1 MRDLTGMVTSVQ
13 ADLAR
18 LPRVLDALLGDL
30 EAVAWRER
38 PAPTEWSPLE
48 IVCHLRDEEAEDF
61 GARLRVVVEGGTRFA
76 AIDPERWVEQRAY
89 RDTDPRAAL
98 ATLAERRAAN
108 LAFLDGV
115 PPDRLRHAVTH
126 ARLGTLSG
134 LDLLAAW
141 VRGWGP
147 DAGRR
152 CARSTRGR
160 SPMEKAPYNS
170 RMSQGEDRYHA
181 ERARI
186 EQGHVKYRDKL
197 RAEGKLFVRDRL
209 KLLLDPGSEF
219 QEDWLFAR
227 NQEADTPA
235 DGVVTGVGKVGG
247 RTVCLMAND
256 YTVKAGS
263 WGEKTVL
270 KIVRIQEKAARLR
283 VPMLYLVD
291 AAGGRISEQIKIF
304 PGRFHAGRIFYN
316 EVQLSGVVPQI
327 CILFGPS
334 PAGSAYLPALT
345 DLVIMVDG
353 KASLYVG
360 SPRMV
365 EMAIGEK
372 TTLEELGGARMHC
385 TVSGCGDVLATSDE
399 EAIELAK
406 RYLSYMPGSYR
417 EPPARAA
424 AAEPKP
430 GRSIDEIVPYDQR
443 KWFDM
448 YEVIDRVIDA
458 GSWFEVKKLF
468 AAEVIVGLA
477 RIDGRAVGIVANQPK
492 VKGGVLMVDS
502 SDKAARFIWLCNAFN
517 IPLVYLADVAGFMV
531 GSKVEREG
539 IIRHGAKMV
548 FATSQATVPKISVIV
563 RKCYGAGLYAMCGP
577 AFEPDATLALPQG
590 QIAIMGP
597 EPAVNAVYYNKIME
611 LPESERAAYVK
622 AKRDEYAQDVDVYK
636 LASEMLIDDIVPG
649 ASLRAELVK
658 RLAYAESKVHEFP
671 QRRNG
676 VFPV

>member
-1 MRDLTGMVTSVQ
+1 MVS
-13 ADLAR
+13 
-18 LPRVLDALLGDL
+18 
-30 EAVAWRER
+30 
-38 PAPTEWSPLE
+38 S
-48 IVCHLRDEEAEDF
+48 
-61 GARLRVVVEGGTRFA
+61 
-76 AIDPERWVEQRAY
+76 
-89 RDTDPRAAL
+89 
-98 ATLAERRAAN
+98 
-108 LAFLDGV
+108 
-115 PPDRLRHAVTH
+115 
-126 ARLGTLSG
+126 
-134 LDLLAAW
+134 
-141 VRGWGP
+141 
-147 DAGRR
+147 
-152 CARSTRGR
+152 
-160 SPMEKAPYNS
+160 
-170 RMSQGEDRYHA
+170 GEDRYFR

-186 EQGHVKYRDKL
+186 EQGHTKYRDKL
-197 RAEGKLFVRDRL
+197 REEGKLFVRDRL
-209 KLLLDPGSEF
+209 KLLLDPGAEF

-227 NQEADTPA
+227 SNEADTPA

-247 RTVCLMAND
+247 RPVCVMAND

-263 WGEKTVL
+263 WGEKTIQ
-270 KIVRIQEKAARLR
+270 KIIRIQEKAARLR
-283 VPMLYLVD
+283 VPLLYMVD
-291 AAGGRISEQIKIF
+291 AAGGRISEQIRIF

-316 EVQLSGVVPQI
+316 EVQLSGVIPQD
-327 CILFGPS
+327 CILFVPS

-345 DLVIMVDG
+345 DCVIMVDG

-406 RYLSYMPGSYR
+406 RYLSYMPGSFR
-417 EPPARAA
+417 ERPAVADAA
-424 AAEPKP
+424 PAKP

-531 GSKVEREG
+531 GTKVEREG

-577 AFEPDATLALPQG
+577 AFEPDAAISLPQG

-611 LPESERAAYVK
+611 LPEGERAAWVK
-622 AKRDEYAQDVDVYK
+622 QKRDEYAEDVDIYK
-636 LASEMLIDDIVPG
+636 LASEMLVDDIVAG
-649 ASLRAELVK
+649 NALRAELIK
-658 RLAYAESKVHEFP
+658 RLAFAQSKAHEFP
-671 QRRNG
+671 ARRNG
-676 VFPV
+676 VYPV

>member
-1 MRDLTGMVTSVQ
+1 MATG
-13 ADLAR
+13 
-18 LPRVLDALLGDL
+18 
-30 EAVAWRER
+30 
-38 PAPTEWSPLE
+38 
-48 IVCHLRDEEAEDF
+48 EEKY
-61 GARLRVVVEGGTRFA
+61 
-76 AIDPERWVEQRAY
+76 Q
-89 RDTDPRAAL
+89 
-98 ATLAERRAAN
+98 
-108 LAFLDGV
+108 
-115 PPDRLRHAVTH
+115 
-126 ARLGTLSG
+126 
-134 LDLLAAW
+134 
-141 VRGWGP
+141 
-147 DAGRR
+147 
-152 CARSTRGR
+152 
-160 SPMEKAPYNS
+160 
-170 RMSQGEDRYHA
+170 A

-186 EQGHVKYRDKL
+186 EQGHAKYRDKL
-197 RAEGKLFVRDRL
+197 KAEGKLFVRERL

-219 QEDWLFAR
+219 QEDWMFAR
-227 NQEADTPA
+227 NHEADTPA
-235 DGVVTGVGKVGG
+235 DGVVTGVGRVGG
-247 RTVCLMAND
+247 RTVCIMAND

-263 WGEKTVL
+263 WGDKTVL
-270 KIVRIQEKAARLR
+270 KIVRIQEKAARLQC
-283 VPMLYLVD
+283 PMLYLVD

-316 EVQLSGVVPQI
+316 EVQLSGVVPQV

-385 TVSGCGDVLATSDE
+385 TVSGCGDVLAGSDE
-399 EAIELAK
+399 EAIEIAK
-406 RYLSYMPGSYR
+406 RYLSYMPQSFR
-417 EPPARAA
+417 ETSERRTAA
-424 AAEPKP
+424 DAKP
-430 GRSIDEIVPYDQR
+430 GRSIEQIVPYDQR
-443 KWFDM
+443 KYFDM
-448 YEVIDRVIDA
+448 YEVIDRVIDE

-468 AAEVIVGLA
+468 AQEIIVGLA
-477 RIDGRAVGIVANQPK
+477 RIDGRTVGIVANQPK

-502 SDKAARFIWLCNAFN
+502 SDKAAKFIWLCNAYN
-517 IPLVYLADVAGFMV
+517 IPLVYLSDVAGFMV
-531 GSKVEREG
+531 GTKVEREG

-577 AFEPDATLALPQG
+577 AFEPDATIALPQG

-597 EPAVNAVYYNKIME
+597 EPAVNAVYYNRIME
-611 LPESERAAYVK
+611 LPESERAAWVK
-622 AKRDEYAQDVDVYK
+622 QKRDEFAEDVDVYK

-649 ASLRAELVK
+649 AALRAELVK

-676 VFPV
+676 VYPV

>member
-1 MRDLTGMVTSVQ
+1 
-13 ADLAR
+13 
-18 LPRVLDALLGDL
+18 
-30 EAVAWRER
+30 
-38 PAPTEWSPLE
+38 
-48 IVCHLRDEEAEDF
+48 
-61 GARLRVVVEGGTRFA
+61 
-76 AIDPERWVEQRAY
+76 
-89 RDTDPRAAL
+89 
-98 ATLAERRAAN
+98 
-108 LAFLDGV
+108 
-115 PPDRLRHAVTH
+115 
-126 ARLGTLSG
+126 
-134 LDLLAAW
+134 
-141 VRGWGP
+141 
-147 DAGRR
+147 
-152 CARSTRGR
+152 
-160 SPMEKAPYNS
+160 MEKAPYNS
-170 RMSQGEDRYHA
+170 GMSQGEDRYHA

>member
-1 MRDLTGMVTSVQ
+1 
-13 ADLAR
+13 
-18 LPRVLDALLGDL
+18 
-30 EAVAWRER
+30 
-38 PAPTEWSPLE
+38 
-48 IVCHLRDEEAEDF
+48 
-61 GARLRVVVEGGTRFA
+61 
-76 AIDPERWVEQRAY
+76 
-89 RDTDPRAAL
+89 
-98 ATLAERRAAN
+98 
-108 LAFLDGV
+108 
-115 PPDRLRHAVTH
+115 
-126 ARLGTLSG
+126 
-134 LDLLAAW
+134 
-141 VRGWGP
+141 
-147 DAGRR
+147 
-152 CARSTRGR
+152 
-160 SPMEKAPYNS
+160 
-170 RMSQGEDRYHA
+170 MSQGEDRYFQ

-186 EQGHVKYRDKL
+186 EQGHTRYRDKL

-209 KLLLDPGSEF
+209 KLLLDAGTEL

-235 DGVVTGVGKVGG
+235 DGVVTGVGRVGG
-247 RTVCLMAND
+247 RTVCIMAND

-263 WGEKTVL
+263 WGEKTVQ
-270 KIVRIQEKAARLR
+270 KIVRIQEKAARLQ

-316 EVQLSGVVPQI
+316 EVQLSGVVPQV

-345 DLVIMVDG
+345 DVVIMVDG

-372 TTLEELGGARMHC
+372 TTLEELGGARMH
-385 TVSGCGDVLATSDE
+385 TEVSGCGDVLAATDE

-406 RYLSYMPGSYR
+406 RYLAYMPASYR
-417 EPPARAA
+417 DTPAAGDAVEAR
-424 AAEPKP
+424 P

-448 YEVIDRVIDA
+448 YELIDRLVDA
-458 GSWFEVKKLF
+458 GSWFEIKRRF
-468 AAEVIVGLA
+468 APEILVGFARLGGRVVGL
-477 RIDGRAVGIVANQPK
+477 VANQPK

-517 IPLVYLADVAGFMV
+517 IPLVYLSDIAGFMV
-531 GSKVEREG
+531 GTKVERQG

-548 FATSQATVPKISVIV
+548 FATSQATVPKFCVIV

-577 AFEPDATLALPQG
+577 AFEPDAVLALPQG

-611 LPESERAAYVK
+611 LPEAERAAYVK
-622 AKRDEYAQDVDVYK
+622 ARRDEYAQDVDIYK
-636 LASEMLIDDIVPG
+636 LASEMLVDDIVAG
-649 ASLRAELVK
+649 SALRSELLK
-658 RLAYAESKVHEFP
+658 RLAYAESKAHLFP
-671 QRRNG
+671 PRRNA

>member
-1 MRDLTGMVTSVQ
+1 
-13 ADLAR
+13 
-18 LPRVLDALLGDL
+18 
-30 EAVAWRER
+30 
-38 PAPTEWSPLE
+38 
-48 IVCHLRDEEAEDF
+48 
-61 GARLRVVVEGGTRFA
+61 
-76 AIDPERWVEQRAY
+76 
-89 RDTDPRAAL
+89 
-98 ATLAERRAAN
+98 
-108 LAFLDGV
+108 
-115 PPDRLRHAVTH
+115 
-126 ARLGTLSG
+126 
-134 LDLLAAW
+134 
-141 VRGWGP
+141 
-147 DAGRR
+147 
-152 CARSTRGR
+152 
-160 SPMEKAPYNS
+160 MEKAPYNS
-170 RMSQGEDRYHA
+170 GMSQGEDRYHA

-283 VPMLYLVD
+283 VPMVYLVD

-517 IPLVYLADVAGFMV
+517 LPLVYLADVAGFMV